1 MSQGALS
8 FLSNPAFWVLTIAG
22 LFFSVVKY
30 FQWQTTLAA
39 ASGGS
44 NDVPIGKGL
53 LGLVATAIGVFIS
66 YMVVQRQ
73 FDLSGPNIAG
83 AVIATVFA
91 CLGSFLLLKDKSDF
105 GFLDFLSF
113 MKDGFLWSSTY
124 PALAAAFHQIK
135 FPITG

>member
-1 MSQGALS
+1 MSEGPLS

-22 LFFSVVKY
+22 LCFSAVSY
-30 FQWQTTLAA
+30 FQWKGTLAA
-39 ASGGS
+39 ASGGPH
-44 NDVPIGKGL
+44 DVPIGKGL
-53 LGLVATAIGVFIS
+53 LGLLAAAIGVFIS
-66 YMVVQRQ
+66 YMVVQKR
-73 FDLSGPNIAG
+73 FDLTGPNIAG
-83 AVIATVFA
+83 AAIATVFA

-113 MKDGFLWSSTY
+113 LKDGFLWSSTY